1 MRCGI
6 HSTFAVNFKH
16 ILIKN
21 ISMKLSHLIVFLFFV
36 TSAFSKDYKKASSPN
51 HYVVAAAIKN
61 SVDENS
67 VITGTVVEEATGKPL
82 PGVLVAIIGTKF
94 STTTDSE
101 GKFSFRKMPA
111 GQYILEFS
119 LISFSTKVVDEVVVV
134 DKETTVLN
142 VSMAELS
149 GVLDEVV
156 IKTVKAKTE
165 SVQSLLTMQKNSIRV
180 SDGISAESIRRTPDR
195 TTSDVLKRISGTS
208 IQDNKFVIVRGLND
222 RYNTT
227 YLNGSPLPS
236 TEPDKKAFS
245 FDIFP
250 ANMLDNLVINKTASP
265 DLPGEFAGGIIE
277 INTKSTPDKNFQTI
291 SVGTGYN
298 TITTYKTKFQA
309 NDIKAGLPSYF
320 PNSTEFIAL
329 QSLKT
334 ETSIQQIATLAKDYQ
349 TNWSVDQGKFDP
361 NTNFQF
367 TLGRY
372 FKFNNGNSLGL
383 LASATNN
390 VTNVFGEGSLKDYET
405 PGVQAKDFH
414 NNNYRKQKLTGA
426 ILNLSLKLN
435 TDNKFSFKNLY
446 SITSESR
453 FTNRLGTKNIQDI
466 EPIMSSSTNRL
477 FTQNK
482 IYTGQLIGEH
492 FLPESKIKLGW
503 VGSYSNVQ
511 REVPSERRNTYD
523 YIQYQDGTQTVPTAN
538 FVLNSVGIDYPGS
551 VFTSANA
558 ENIFSG
564 KIDISKKIDFF
575 NDFSADI
582 KIGGIIQSRNRKFQ
596 ARQLGYIPF
605 NGSVNGI
612 NWGRNT
618 FSNKIPTM
626 PNETI
631 FNSANMGILSTSP
644 RVSGLTLFEG
654 TKGSDYY
661 DAESNL
667 DAGYLMIDNVF
678 NKWRIIWG
686 VRIENYSQQLNS
698 KSDVNT
704 AVVVDDTQFD
714 VLPSFNLIYSLNKK
728 QNLRLS
734 GSKTLNRP
742 EFRELAPFLFFD
754 FDTRF
759 STSGNPNLKITEIH
773 NADLRYE
780 YFLGKGQMFTATTFY
795 KNFKNPIELQALA
808 NNSNTYQN
816 ATAGTNYGVELEFR
830 LLVSTFF
837 RTKESKFLDDLT
849 LFSNLAVIRS
859 DVDISNLNATAVKT
873 PLQGQSPYVFNA
885 GLQYINKELGWS
897 FAANT
902 NRVGNRITIH
912 GNQTTGNTAPAFWEK
927 ARTFLDFQVAKS
939 FLKNKIELKLNVQ
952 NALAQDLV
960 LYQNNDLPGGKEING
975 FSSFVNKVF
984 VGDSQ
989 NKNGFDSKVDDE
1001 ISRNT
1006 FGRTFSFSMTYN
1018 F

>member
-1 MRCGI
+1 
-6 HSTFAVNFKH
+6 
-16 ILIKN
+16 
-21 ISMKLSHLIVFLFFV
+21 MKLSNLILFLLFV
-36 TSAFSKDYKKASSPN
+36 TSVFSQNNTATDLADASLAETTSKT
-51 HYVVAAAIKN
+51 AI
-61 SVDENS
+61 DEQS
-67 VITGTVVEEATGKPL
+67 IITGTVIEESTGKPL
-82 PGVLVAIIGTKF
+82 PGVVVAIIGTKF
-94 STTTDSE
+94 STTTDAQ
-101 GKFSFRKMPA
+101 GKFYFRKMPA

-119 LISFSTKVVDEVVVV
+119 LFSFSTKVVDEVVVV
-134 DKETTVLN
+134 DKEATVLN
-142 VSMAELS
+142 VSMAELN

-180 SDGISAESIRRTPDR
+180 SDGISAESIKRTPDR
-195 TTSDVLKRISGTS
+195 TTSDVLRRISGTS

-277 INTKSTPDKNFQTI
+277 INTKSTPEKDFQSIT
-291 SVGTGYN
+291 VGAGYN
-298 TITTYKTKFQA
+298 TITTNKTKFEA
-309 NDIKAGLPSYF
+309 NDTKVGLPSYF
-320 PNSTEFIAL
+320 PNSADFIAL
-329 QSLKT
+329 QNLKT
-334 ETSIQQIATLAKDYQ
+334 ETSIQQIATLAKTYQ
-349 TNWSVDQGKFDP
+349 TDWSIDEGKFDP

-372 FKFNNGNSLGL
+372 FKFNDTQSLGL

-390 VTNVFGEGSLKDYET
+390 VTNVFGVGTLKEYET
-405 PGVQAKDFH
+405 PGVQNKDFH
-414 NNNYRKQKLTGA
+414 NDNYRKQKLLGA
-426 ILNLSLKLN
+426 IVNLSLKLN
-435 TDNKFSFKNLY
+435 TNNRFSFKNLY

-453 FTNRLGTKNIQDI
+453 YTDRLGTKNIQDV
-466 EPIMSSSTNRL
+466 EPTMSSSTNRL
-477 FTQNK
+477 FTENK

-492 FLPESKIKLGW
+492 FLPESKIKIGW

-511 REVPSERRNTYD
+511 REVPSERRNTFE
-523 YIQYQDGTQTVPTAN
+523 YIQYSDGTQSVPTAN
-538 FVLNSVGIDYPGS
+538 FVINAVGLDYPGS
-551 VFTSANA
+551 IFTSDNT
-558 ENIFSG
+558 ESIFSS
-564 KIDISKKIDFF
+564 KIDISKKIEFSD
-575 NDFSADI
+575 NLSADI
-582 KIGGIIQSRNRKFQ
+582 KIGGITQSRNRKFQ

-605 NGSVNGI
+605 NGRVNGI
-612 NWGRNT
+612 NWGTNT
-618 FSNKIPTM
+618 FSSIIPTL

-686 VRIENYSQQLNS
+686 ARIENYSQQLNS
-698 KSDVNT
+698 KSEVN
-704 AVVVDDTQFD
+704 APVVVDDTQLD
-714 VLPSFNLIYSLNKK
+714 ILPSFNLIYSLNKK

-742 EFRELAPFLFFD
+742 EFRELAPFLFYD

-759 STSGNPNLKITEIH
+759 NTSGNPDLKITDIY

-780 YFLGKGQMFTATTFY
+780 YFLGKGQMLSVSTFY

-808 NNSNTYQN
+808 NNSNIYQN
-816 ATAGTNYGVELEFR
+816 AAAGTNYGIELEFR
-830 LLVSTFF
+830 LLVSTLFGA
-837 RTKESKFLDDLT
+837 KENKFLDDLT
-849 LFSNLAVIRS
+849 IFSNLAVIRS
-859 DVDISNLNATAVKT
+859 EVDISNLTPTAVKT

-885 GLQYINKELGWS
+885 GLQYINKEMGWS
-897 FAANT
+897 FAANA
-902 NRVGNRITIH
+902 NRVGDRITIH

-927 ARTFLDFQVAKS
+927 SRTFLDFQIAKNL
-939 FLKNKIELKLNVQ
+939 LKNKIELKLNVR
-952 NALAQDLV
+952 NALAEDLV
-960 LYQNNDLPGGKEING
+960 FYQNNDLPGAKEVKG
-975 FSSFVNKVF
+975 FDAFVNKVF
-984 VGDSQ
+984 TGDSQ
-989 NKNGFDSKVDDE
+989 NKNGFDAKVDDE

-1006 FGRTFSFSMTYN
+1006 FGRIFSFSMTYN

>member
-1 MRCGI
+1 M
-6 HSTFAVNFKH
+6 K
-16 ILIKN
+16 
-21 ISMKLSHLIVFLFFV
+21 ISNLIVFLLFV
-36 TSAFSKDYKKASSPN
+36 TSAFSQDYKGTESTDN
-51 HYVVAAAIKN
+51 YVADATITN
-61 SVDENS
+61 NIDENS
-67 VITGTVVEEATGKPL
+67 IITGTVIEESTGKPL

-94 STTTDSE
+94 STLTDAQ
-101 GKFSFRKMPA
+101 GKFYFRKMPA

-119 LISFSTKVVDEVVVV
+119 LFSFSTKVVDEVVVV
-134 DKETTVLN
+134 DKEATVLN
-142 VSMAELS
+142 VSLAEMN

-180 SDGISAESIRRTPDR
+180 SDGISAESIKRTPDR

-277 INTKSTPDKNFQTI
+277 INTKSTPEKDFQSIT
-291 SVGTGYN
+291 VGAGYN
-298 TITTYKTKFQA
+298 TITTNKTKFQA
-309 NDIKAGLPSYF
+309 NDIKTGLPSYF
-320 PNSTEFIAL
+320 PNSADFIAL

-334 ETSIQQIATLAKDYQ
+334 ETSIQQIATLAKTYQ
-349 TNWSVDQGKFDP
+349 TDWSVDEGKFDP

-372 FKFNNGNSLGL
+372 FKFNDTQSLGL

-390 VTNVFGEGSLKDYET
+390 VTNVFGEGSLKEYET
-405 PGVQAKDFH
+405 PGDLRKSFN
-414 NNNYRKQKLTGA
+414 NNNYRKQKLLGA
-426 ILNLSLKLN
+426 IVNLSLKLN
-435 TDNKFSFKNLY
+435 TNNRFSFKNLY

-453 FTNRLGTKNIQDI
+453 FTDRLGTKNITDA
-466 EPIMSSSTNRL
+466 EPTMSSSTNRL
-477 FTQNK
+477 FTENK

-492 FLPESKIKLGW
+492 FLPESKIKIGW

-523 YIQYQDGTQTVPTAN
+523 YIQYSDGTQSVPTAPFAGN
-538 FVLNSVGIDYPGS
+538 NVGLDNPGS
-551 VFTSANA
+551 IFTSNNN
-558 ENIFSG
+558 ESIFSS
-564 KIDISKKIDFF
+564 KIDISKKLEFSD
-575 NDFSADI
+575 NFSADI
-582 KIGGIIQSRNRKFQ
+582 KIGGITQSRNRKFQ
-596 ARQLGYIPF
+596 ARQLGYVPFSGRVNGVNWSQDNTF
-605 NGSVNGI
+605 NGI
-612 NWGRNT
+612 IAT
-618 FSNKIPTM
+618 L
-626 PNETI
+626 PNATI

-644 RVSGLTLFEG
+644 TNLSGLTLFEG

-686 VRIENYSQQLNS
+686 ARIENYSQNLNS
-698 KSDVNT
+698 IDEAVLP
-704 AVVVDDTQFD
+704 VVVDDTQLD
-714 VLPSFNLIYSLNKK
+714 ILPSFNLIYSLNKK
-728 QNLRLS
+728 QNLRMS

-742 EFRELAPFLFFD
+742 EFRELAPFLFYD

-759 STSGNPNLKITEIH
+759 NTSGNPNLKITDIY

-780 YFLGKGQMFTATTFY
+780 YFLGKGQMLSVSTFY

-808 NNSNTYQN
+808 NNSNVYQN
-816 ATAGTNYGVELEFR
+816 ASSGTNYGVELEFR
-830 LLVSTFF
+830 LLASTLFGA
-837 RTKESKFLDDLT
+837 KENKFLDDLT
-849 LFSNLAVIRS
+849 IFSNLAVIRS
-859 DVDISNLNATAVKT
+859 EVDISNLTPTAVKT

-885 GLQYINKELGWS
+885 GLQYINKEAGWS

-902 NRVGNRITIH
+902 NRVGDRITIH

-927 ARTFLDFQVAKS
+927 SRTFLDFQIAKNL
-939 FLKNKIELKLNVQ
+939 LKNKIELKLNVR

-960 LYQNNDLPGGKEING
+960 FYQNNYDLPGAKEVKG
-975 FSSFVNKVF
+975 FDAFVNKVF
-984 VGDSQ
+984 TGDSQ
-989 NKNGFDSKVDDE
+989 NKNGFDPKVDDE
-1001 ISRNT
+1001 VIRNT
-1006 FGRTFSFSMTYN
+1006 FGRVFSFSMTYN

>member
-1 MRCGI
+1 M
-6 HSTFAVNFKH
+6 K
-16 ILIKN
+16 
-21 ISMKLSHLIVFLFFV
+21 ISNLIVFLLFV
-36 TSAFSKDYKKASSPN
+36 TSAFSQDYKGTESTDN
-51 HYVVAAAIKN
+51 YVADATITN
-61 SVDENS
+61 NIDENS
-67 VITGTVVEEATGKPL
+67 IITGTVIEESTGKPL

-94 STTTDSE
+94 STLTDAQ
-101 GKFSFRKMPA
+101 GKFYFRKMPA

-119 LISFSTKVVDEVVVV
+119 LFSFSTKVVDEVVVV
-134 DKETTVLN
+134 DKEATVLN
-142 VSMAELS
+142 VSLAEMN

-180 SDGISAESIRRTPDR
+180 SDGISAESIKRTPDR
-195 TTSDVLKRISGTS
+195 TTSDVLRRISGTS

-277 INTKSTPDKNFQTI
+277 INTKSTPEKDFQSIT
-291 SVGTGYN
+291 VGAGYN
-298 TITTYKTKFQA
+298 TITTNKTKFQA
-309 NDIKAGLPSYF
+309 NDIKTGLPSYF
-320 PNSTEFIAL
+320 PNSADFIAL

-334 ETSIQQIATLAKDYQ
+334 ETSIQQIATLAKTYQ
-349 TNWSVDQGKFDP
+349 TDWSVDEGKFDP

-372 FKFNNGNSLGL
+372 FKFNDTQSLGL

-390 VTNVFGEGSLKDYET
+390 VTNVFGEGSLKEYET
-405 PGVQAKDFH
+405 PGDLRKSFN
-414 NNNYRKQKLTGA
+414 NNNYRKQKLLGA
-426 ILNLSLKLN
+426 IVNLSLKLN
-435 TDNKFSFKNLY
+435 TNNRFSFKNLY

-453 FTNRLGTKNIQDI
+453 FTDRLGTKNITDA
-466 EPIMSSSTNRL
+466 EPTMSSSTNRL
-477 FTQNK
+477 FTENK

-492 FLPESKIKLGW
+492 FLPESKIKIGW

-523 YIQYQDGTQTVPTAN
+523 YIQYSDGTQSVPTAPFAGN
-538 FVLNSVGIDYPGS
+538 NVGLDNPGS
-551 VFTSANA
+551 IFTSNNN
-558 ENIFSG
+558 ESIFSS
-564 KIDISKKIDFF
+564 KIDISKKLEFSD
-575 NDFSADI
+575 NFSADI
-582 KIGGIIQSRNRKFQ
+582 KIGGITQSRNRKFQ
-596 ARQLGYIPF
+596 ARQLGYVPFSGRVNGVNWSQDNTF
-605 NGSVNGI
+605 NGAI
-612 NWGRNT
+612 AT
-618 FSNKIPTM
+618 L
-626 PNETI
+626 PNATI

-644 RVSGLTLFEG
+644 TNLSGLTLFEG

-686 VRIENYSQQLNS
+686 ARIENYSQNLNS
-698 KSDVNT
+698 IDEAVLP
-704 AVVVDDTQFD
+704 VVVDDTQLD
-714 VLPSFNLIYSLNKK
+714 ILPSFNLIYSLNKK
-728 QNLRLS
+728 QNLRMS

-742 EFRELAPFLFFD
+742 EFRELAPFLFYD

-759 STSGNPNLKITEIH
+759 NTSGNPNLKITDIY

-780 YFLGKGQMFTATTFY
+780 YFLGKGQMLSVSTFY

-808 NNSNTYQN
+808 NNSNVYQN
-816 ATAGTNYGVELEFR
+816 ASSGTNYGVELEFR
-830 LLVSTFF
+830 LLASTLFGA
-837 RTKESKFLDDLT
+837 KENKFLDDLT
-849 LFSNLAVIRS
+849 IFSNLAVIRS
-859 DVDISNLNATAVKT
+859 EVDISNLTPTAVKT

-885 GLQYINKELGWS
+885 GLQYINKEAGWS

-902 NRVGNRITIH
+902 NRVGDRITIH

-927 ARTFLDFQVAKS
+927 SRTFLDFQIAKNL
-939 FLKNKIELKLNVQ
+939 LKNKIELKLNVR

-960 LYQNNDLPGGKEING
+960 FYQNNYDLPGAKEITG
-975 FSSFVNKVF
+975 FDSFVNKVF
-984 VGDSQ
+984 TGDSQ
-989 NKNGFDSKVDDE
+989 NKNGFDPKVDDE
-1001 ISRNT
+1001 VIRNT
-1006 FGRTFSFSMTYN
+1006 FGRVFSFSMTYN